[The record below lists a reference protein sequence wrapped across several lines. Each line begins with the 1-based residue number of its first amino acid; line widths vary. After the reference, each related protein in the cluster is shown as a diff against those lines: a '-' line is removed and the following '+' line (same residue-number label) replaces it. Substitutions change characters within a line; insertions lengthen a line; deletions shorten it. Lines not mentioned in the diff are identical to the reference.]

1 MFELG
6 TIQKLYIDHKT
17 DFGVYLTDEKKK
29 IGSRAECIL
38 LPRKQV
44 PKGAKIGDEVE
55 VFIYK
60 DSSDRLIATR
70 SVPKLTMGNLAVL
83 KVQEV
88 NKVGAFL
95 DWGLEK
101 DLLLPYSE
109 QIVKVRPGEEY
120 LVGLYIDKSD
130 RLCATMKI
138 YDFLSTD
145 SPYEKD
151 EMVSGI
157 VTGKNPEYGVF
168 VAVDNQYNGLIQ
180 NKEVVKNLRIGDQV
194 QARVLEVRKDGKLN
208 LGMREKGHVQMG
220 IDCQFIM
227 KELDLAGGFLP
238 YHDKS
243 SPEEIKDRFNMSK
256 NEFKR
261 AIGKLYK
268 MKKIMISAEGIRLIH
283 EEK

>member
-6 TIQKLYIDHKT
+6 SVQKLYLDHKT
-17 DFGVYLTDEKKK
+17 DFGVYLTDDKEK
-29 IGSRAECIL
+29 IGSKADCIL

-44 PKGAKIGDEVE
+44 PKNAKIGDEIE
-55 VFIYK
+55 AFIYK
-60 DSSDRLIATR
+60 DSQDRMIATTNM
-70 SVPKLTMGNLAVL
+70 PKLTMGNLAVL
-83 KVQEV
+83 KVVEV

-109 QIVKVRPGEEY
+109 QIVKVRPEEEY

-145 SPYEKD
+145 APYEKD

-157 VTGKNPEYGVF
+157 VTGKNPEYGIF
-168 VAVDNQYNGLIQ
+168 VAVDQKYNGMIP
-180 NKEVVKNLRIGDQV
+180 NKEVVKSLRIGEYV
-194 QARVLEVRKDGKLN
+194 QARVLEIRKDGKLN
-208 LGMREKGHVQMG
+208 LSMREKGHIQMG
-220 IDCQFIM
+220 IDCLSIL
-227 KELDLAGGFLP
+227 KELEAAEGYLP

-243 SPEEIKDRFNMSK
+243 SPEDIKERFHMSK

-268 MKKIMISAEGIRLIH
+268 MKKIVISKEGIQLVH